1 METIDIQ
8 NRSFVVRWVK
18 CGRGDI
24 INYQIKPLKKSIEIG
39 IYKKLK
45 SSVDDHASAV
55 LIAPDTK
62 TLLDYTTKS
71 LLNKGSSGHTE
82 EHHRRPS
89 QTSHNSSNGS
99 DGKRKERS
107 YSSLSISSIQQQS
120 QEIPL
125 REKLSGSGFTLV
137 KRVGNVS
144 GNTMVQ
150 GDLEVKDTDY
160 YYAFILDNSSSK
172 NAKKKILFN
181 ASVINGDNQSM
192 ISTRSTPP
200 TRPANLSRTS
210 TQQDMLFRVGQG
222 RYLQGYLLKKRR
234 KRLQG
239 FKKRFFT
246 LDFRYGTLSYYLN
259 DHNRTCRGE
268 IVISLSSVSANK
280 KDRIIIIDSGMEV
293 WVLKATSKE
302 NWQSWVDALQSC
314 FDDQF
319 EERDISILEE
329 SPESLDGGEQVDNKN
344 TQKDR
349 DQITPTVTTKST
361 QSRTQHSLKD
371 VDEMYIPL
379 SSESYATF
387 SMNLRL
393 IQQRLEQ
400 CKKDSLSY
408 KPNALHQRSEGLN
421 RSPSSSSVF
430 ANNRVSSFNH
440 SSSGMTSSDSLVSD
454 ETPTH
459 TMHAEHSEHAL
470 YNQLADLEVFVS
482 RFVTQ
487 GEVLFKDHQILC
499 KKAKDTRVS
508 LTSYLSENDEFFDAE
523 DETSRGVILLPDT
536 EDDMNNMVEETPLLG
551 KSDQNEFTE
560 EVEIS
565 EEELIGTS
573 SLESRTTNDENHNG
587 NHYKNHHKNRRRN
600 HQHHQKTKSIESSAE
615 TFTSKDLYALSYPKS
630 ISRRNDIP
638 EAAASPPSL
647 LSFLR
652 KNVGKDLSSIAMPV
666 TSNEPISILQ
676 LISETFEYA
685 PLLTKATQRPDP
697 ITFVSAFAIS
707 FLSIYRDK
715 TRTLRKPFNP
725 LLAETFELIREDM
738 GFRLISE
745 KVSHRPPVFAFF
757 AEHLEWECSY
767 TVTPS
772 QKFWGKSIE
781 LNNEG
786 ILRLKFKATGEL
798 FEWTQPTTILKNLI
812 AGERY
817 MEPVNEFEVH
827 SSKGDKSH
835 ILFDKAGMFSGR
847 SEGFKV
853 SVIPPVSSHRK
864 KETLAG
870 KWTQSLINETTH
882 ETIWEASELVNN
894 SKKKYGFTKF
904 TANLNE
910 ITEIERGNLPPTD
923 SRLRPD
929 IRAYEEGKVDKAEEW
944 KLKLEQLQRE
954 RRNKGQDVEPR
965 YFEKVSKTE
974 WKYITGPKS
983 YWERRK
989 NHDWSDVSHLW

>member
-71 LLNKGSSGHTE
+71 LLQKGSSGHTE

-99 DGKRKERS
+99 DNKRKERS

-200 TRPANLSRTS
+200 KRPANLSRTS

-246 LDFRYGTLSYYLN
+246 LDFRYGTLSYYMN

-329 SPESLDGGEQVDNKN
+329 SPEPLDGSERVD
-344 TQKDR
+344 TQKNR
-349 DQITPTVTTKST
+349 GQIKPTITTKSIQPHT
-361 QSRTQHSLKD
+361 QYTQKD
-371 VDEMYIPL
+371 VDELYIPL

-430 ANNRVSSFNH
+430 ANNRVSPFNQ
-440 SSSGMTSSDSLVSD
+440 SSSGMTSSDSLISD
-454 ETPTH
+454 ETPINT
-459 TMHAEHSEHAL
+459 THSEHAL

-487 GEVLFKDHQILC
+487 GEVLFKDHQLLC

-508 LTSYLSENDEFFDAE
+508 LTSYPSENDEFFDAE

-560 EVEIS
+560 EGEIS
-565 EEELIGTS
+565 EDELIGSS
-573 SLESRTTNDENHNG
+573 SLESHTTNEEKHSG
-587 NHYKNHHKNRRRN
+587 NHYKSRHKNRRRN
-600 HQHHQKTKSIESSAE
+600 RQHHQKTKSAESSAE
-615 TFTSKDLYALSYPKS
+615 TFTSKDLYALSYPKA
-630 ISRRNDIP
+630 ISRRDDIP

-835 ILFDKAGMFSGR
+835 VLFDKAGMFSGR

-853 SVIPPVSSHRK
+853 SVIPPLSSNRK
-864 KETLAG
+864 RETLAG
-870 KWTQSLINETTH
+870 KWTQGLINETTH
-882 ETIWEASELVNN
+882 ETIWEVSELVNN
-894 SKKKYGFTKF
+894 PKKKYGFTKF

-944 KLKLEQLQRE
+944 KLRLEQLQRE

-974 WKYITGPKS
+974 WKYITGPKG

-989 NHDWSDVSHLW
+989 NHDWSDVPHLW

>member
-71 LLNKGSSGHTE
+71 LLQKGSSGHTE

-99 DGKRKERS
+99 DHKRKERS

-246 LDFRYGTLSYYLN
+246 LDFRYGTLSYYMN
-259 DHNRTCRGE
+259 DHNQTCRGE

-329 SPESLDGGEQVDNKN
+329 SPEPLGGSERVDNKHK
-344 TQKDR
+344 QKDR
-349 DQITPTVTTKST
+349 GQITPTVATKSIQPHT
-361 QSRTQHSLKD
+361 QYTQKD
-371 VDEMYIPL
+371 VDELYIPL

-408 KPNALHQRSEGLN
+408 KPNVLHQRSEGLN

-430 ANNRVSSFNH
+430 ANNRVSPFNH

-454 ETPTH
+454 EAPINTTH
-459 TMHAEHSEHAL
+459 AEHAL

-536 EDDMNNMVEETPLLG
+536 EDDMNNIVEETPLLG

-560 EVEIS
+560 EGEIS
-565 EEELIGTS
+565 EDELIGSS
-573 SLESRTTNDENHNG
+573 SLGSHTTNEETHSG
-587 NHYKNHHKNRRRN
+587 NHYKSRHKNRRRN
-600 HQHHQKTKSIESSAE
+600 RHHHQKTKSAESSAE

-630 ISRRNDIP
+630 ISRRDDIP

-725 LLAETFELIREDM
+725 LLAETFELIREDV

-853 SVIPPVSSHRK
+853 SVLPPASSNRK

-870 KWTQSLINETTH
+870 NWTQSLINETTH
-882 ETIWEASELVNN
+882 ETIWEVSELVNN
-894 SKKKYGFTKF
+894 PKKKYGFTKF

-910 ITEIERGNLPPTD
+910 ITEIEEGNLPPTD

-929 IRAYEEGKVDKAEEW
+929 IRAYEDGKVDKAEEW
-944 KLKLEQLQRE
+944 KLRLEQLQRE

-989 NHDWSDVSHLW
+989 NHDWSDVPHLW

>member
-18 CGRGDI
+18 CGRGDV

-55 LIAPDTK
+55 HIAPDTK

-71 LLNKGSSGHTE
+71 LLHKGSSGHVE
-82 EHHRRPS
+82 EHHRRSS
-89 QTSHNSSNGS
+89 QHSHNSSNGS
-99 DGKRKERS
+99 DNRRKERS
-107 YSSLSISSIQQQS
+107 HSSLSISDIQQQS

-125 REKLSGSGFTLV
+125 REKLSASGFTLV

-172 NAKKKILFN
+172 NVKKKILFN

-200 TRPANLSRTS
+200 AGPAALNRTS
-210 TQQDMLFRVGQG
+210 TQRDMLFRVGQG

-259 DHNRTCRGE
+259 DHNQTCRGE

-280 KDRIIIIDSGMEV
+280 KDKIIIIDSGMEV
-293 WVLKATSKE
+293 WVLKATNKE
-302 NWQSWVDALQSC
+302 NWQSWVDALQFC

-319 EERDISILEE
+319 EDKDTSTLGEN
-329 SPESLDGGEQVDNKN
+329 PEAFDNSKGAN
-344 TQKDR
+344 NKSTLQGR
-349 DQITPTVTTKST
+349 DQLTPIVTTKSVQP
-361 QSRTQHSLKD
+361 QSQYIQKD
-371 VDEMYIPL
+371 ADDLYVPL
-379 SSESYATF
+379 PSESYATF

-400 CKKDSLSY
+400 CKKDSISY
-408 KPNALHQRSEGLN
+408 KPSAPRQRSEGLN
-421 RSPSSSSVF
+421 ISNSSSSPF
-430 ANNRVSSFNH
+430 ANNKVSSFNH

-454 ETPTH
+454 EIPHNTTH
-459 TMHAEHSEHAL
+459 TEHAL

-508 LTSYLSENDEFFDAE
+508 LASYLSENDEFFDAE
-523 DETSRGVILLPDT
+523 EEISRGVILLTDT
-536 EDDMNNMVEETPLLG
+536 EDDINNIVEETPLLG
-551 KSDQNEFTE
+551 KSDQNEFITE
-560 EVEIS
+560 GETS
-565 EEELIGTS
+565 ENELIGSS
-573 SLESRTTNDENHNG
+573 SLKSHTTNDETQSRK
-587 NHYKNHHKNRRRN
+587 HYKNRHKNRRRN
-600 HQHHQKTKSIESSAE
+600 HHQKSVSAQSSTE
-615 TFTSKDLYALSYPKS
+615 TFTSKDLFALSYPKS
-630 ISRRNDIP
+630 ISRRDDIP

-685 PLLTKATQRPDP
+685 PLLTKATQRSDP

-715 TRTLRKPFNP
+715 ARTLRKPFNP

-853 SVIPPVSSHRK
+853 SIIPPASSNRK

-870 KWTQSLINETTH
+870 KWTQSLVNETTH
-882 ETIWEASELVNN
+882 ETIWEVSDLVSNP
-894 SKKKYGFTKF
+894 KKKYGFTKF

-910 ITEIERGNLPPTD
+910 ITEIEEGNLPPTD

-929 IRAYEEGKVDKAEEW
+929 IRAYEQGNVDKAEEW

-954 RRNKGQDVEPR
+954 RRNKGKDTEPR

-983 YWERRK
+983 YWERRR
-989 NHDWSDVSHLW
+989 NHDWSDVTHLW

>member
-18 CGRGDI
+18 CGRGDV
-24 INYQIKPLKKSIEIG
+24 INYQIKPLKKSIEVG

-55 LIAPDTK
+55 HIAPDTK

-71 LLNKGSSGHTE
+71 LLHKGSSSHIE
-82 EHHRRPS
+82 EHHRRSS
-89 QTSHNSSNGS
+89 QHSHSSSNGP
-99 DGKRKERS
+99 DNKRKERS
-107 YSSLSISSIQQQS
+107 YSSLSISGIQQQS

-125 REKLSGSGFTLV
+125 REKLSASGFTLV

-200 TRPANLSRTS
+200 ARPTALSRTS

-259 DHNRTCRGE
+259 DHNQTCRGE

-280 KDRIIIIDSGMEV
+280 KDKIIIIDSGMEV
-293 WVLKATSKE
+293 WVLKATTKE
-302 NWQSWVDALQSC
+302 NWQSWVDALQTC

-319 EERDISILEE
+319 EDKDTSTLEE
-329 SPESLDGGEQVDNKN
+329 NPDILDDDKEVINKSSPQDHDHLTPTATTKSALSHRQH
-344 TQKDR
+344 TQKDM
-349 DQITPTVTTKST
+349 DDIYV
-361 QSRTQHSLKD
+361 
-371 VDEMYIPL
+371 PL
-379 SSESYATF
+379 PSESYATF

-408 KPNALHQRSEGLN
+408 KPTTLHQRSEGLN
-421 RSPSSSSVF
+421 GTHSSSSVF
-430 ANNRVSSFNH
+430 TNNRVSSFNH
-440 SSSGMTSSDSLVSD
+440 SSSGMTSSDSLASEEVPSNK
-454 ETPTH
+454 TYI
-459 TMHAEHSEHAL
+459 EHAL

-523 DETSRGVILLPDT
+523 EEISRGVIILPDT
-536 EDDMNNMVEETPLLG
+536 EDDINNIVEETPLLG
-551 KSDQNEFTE
+551 KSDQNEFTT
-560 EVEIS
+560 EVQLSGS
-565 EEELIGTS
+565 EQIAS
-573 SLESRTTNDENHNG
+573 SSVESYTTNDENHSRK
-587 NHYKNHHKNRRRN
+587 HLKNRHKNRRRG
-600 HQHHQKTKSIESSAE
+600 HPHHQKTKSAQSSTE
-615 TFTSKDLYALSYPKS
+615 TFTSKDLFALSYPKS
-630 ISRRNDIP
+630 VTRRNDIP

-757 AEHLEWECSY
+757 AEHLDWECSY

-786 ILRLKFKATGEL
+786 ILRLKFKTTGEL

-853 SVIPPVSSHRK
+853 SIIPPPSSNRK

-870 KWTQSLINETTH
+870 KWTQSLANETTH
-882 ETIWEASELVNN
+882 ETIWEVGDLVSNP
-894 SKKKYGFTKF
+894 KKKYGFTKF

-910 ITEIERGNLPPTD
+910 ITEIEKGNLPPTD

-929 IRAYEEGKVDKAEEW
+929 IRAYEEGNVDKAEEW

-954 RRNKGQDVEPR
+954 RRNKGQDVEPK
-965 YFEKVSKTE
+965 YFEKVSKNE

-989 NHDWSDVSHLW
+989 KHDWSDISQLW